1 MLTWQVGDVVEELRA
16 ATSVDALYYWRRGE
30 FKEAY
35 QAALECQVS
44 PHVCS
49 RLYAARMQTDADVC
63 RRMLSA

>member
-35 QAALECQVS
+35 AAALECQVYH
-44 PHVCS
+44 PT
-49 RLYAARMQTDADVC
+49 YAHACTRC
-63 RRMLSA
+63 GC

>member
-35 QAALECQVS
+35 AAALECQVYH
-44 PHVCS
+44 PT
-49 RLYAARMQTDADVC
+49 YAHACTRRGC
-63 RRMLSA
+63 RRMLTYADVC